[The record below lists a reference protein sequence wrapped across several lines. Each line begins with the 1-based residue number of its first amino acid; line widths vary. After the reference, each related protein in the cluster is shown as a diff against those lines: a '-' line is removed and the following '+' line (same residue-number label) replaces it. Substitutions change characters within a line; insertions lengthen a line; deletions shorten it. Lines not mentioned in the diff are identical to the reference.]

1 MRASTSI
8 GAVVLAAGRSRRMGR
23 EKALL
28 AWGRE
33 TSLERVL
40 AALASASHVCVV
52 LRPDLADAEA
62 AGGVARKAG
71 ASVLV
76 NADPDAEMLDSVR
89 IGAAGLSESLE
100 AFFVWPVDH
109 PLVTPE
115 TLGRLEDAADRAAVA
130 IPTFRGRRG
139 HPALVGMKLRSDL
152 LALPRGAGLR
162 DLWHGVAPPPV
173 REVVVDDPGVVTN
186 VDTPEQYAEALR
198 RTGLG
203 V

>member
-1 MRASTSI
+1 MSASTSI

-28 AWGRE
+28 AWGSE

-40 AALASASHVCVV
+40 AALARVSPVCVV

-76 NADPDAEMLDSVR
+76 NPEANAEMLDSIR
-89 IGAAGLSESLE
+89 IAAAALPESLE

-109 PLVTPE
+109 PLVTSE
-115 TLGRLEDAADRAAVA
+115 TLGRLGDAVDRAAVA

-139 HPALVGMKLRSDL
+139 HPALVGMELRSDL

-162 DLWHGVAPPPV
+162 DLWHGAAPPPV
-173 REVVVDDPGVVTN
+173 AEVVVDDPGVVTN

-198 RTGLG
+198 RMGLG